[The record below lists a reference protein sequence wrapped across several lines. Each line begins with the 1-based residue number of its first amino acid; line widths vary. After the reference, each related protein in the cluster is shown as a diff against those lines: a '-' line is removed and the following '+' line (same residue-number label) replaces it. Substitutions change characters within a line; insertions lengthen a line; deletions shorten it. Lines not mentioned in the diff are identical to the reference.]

1 MIGIISGEGSLP
13 KVLINNFY
21 KHNIKFLVI
30 NLSKIKILKKN
41 FYNLNIS
48 QFSKILK
55 ILKDICERMEHGR
68 NGCHRGNLVR
78 T

>member
-41 FYNLNIS
+41 FYNLS
-48 QFSKILK
+48 QYLLF
-55 ILKDICERMEHGR
+55 
-68 NGCHRGNLVR
+68 
-78 T
+78 